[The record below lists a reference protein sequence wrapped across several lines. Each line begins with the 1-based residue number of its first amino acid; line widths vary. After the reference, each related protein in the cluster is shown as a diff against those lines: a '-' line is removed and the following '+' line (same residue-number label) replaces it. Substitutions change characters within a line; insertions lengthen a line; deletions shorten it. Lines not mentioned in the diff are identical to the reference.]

1 MEYRSCCNSK
11 DSIDIFGEG
20 ADYAVVI
27 EIDKQDRINLSLKDN
42 VSSGEVEQLPIKESV
57 LDPKEVDSQ
66 ETKKVAN
73 DIEVPVK
80 PKQSEKH
87 YQTNL
92 LDGLNDLTGEN
103 N

>member
-1 MEYRSCCNSK
+1 
-11 DSIDIFGEG
+11 
-20 ADYAVVI
+20 
-27 EIDKQDRINLSLKDN
+27 SLKDN
-42 VSSGEVEQLPIKESV
+42 VTSGEVEQLPIKESVLDPKEVKPVQVEEGV

-92 LDGLNDLTGEN
+92 LDGLIMLFTLLWFHWNLYIVSYFFSLLRIN
-103 N
+103 FF

>member
-1 MEYRSCCNSK
+1 M
-11 DSIDIFGEG
+11 
-20 ADYAVVI
+20 
-27 EIDKQDRINLSLKDN
+27 
-42 VSSGEVEQLPIKESV
+42 EQLPIKESVLDPKEVKPVQVEEGV